1 MNNQTE
7 LEKYVEYGV
16 AGAPQI
22 KADEKKHWLGEFR
35 ERVIFALTFEQI
47 NRKEALKIVEEKCKN
62 QRVHKLILE
71 NSVLDTTS
79 EKYMDVAKKYDKEYK
94 TIDMN
99 ENREIALVLAS
110 NEAVNE
116 KDVLIEK
123 LPIFPE
129 VFYHAKNR
137 KLCKKHMQK
146 LREEAPLFIEEFEE
160 ITLLDKMMGISCG
173 VCEHIKK

>member
-1 MNNQTE
+1 MNNQSE

-16 AGAPQI
+16 AGTPQI

-35 ERVIFALTFEQI
+35 ERITFALNFEQI
-47 NRKEALKIVEEKCKN
+47 NRKEAIKMVEEKCKDG
-62 QRVHKLILE
+62 RVNKLILE
-71 NSVLDTTS
+71 NSVLDTIA

-99 ENREIALVLAS
+99 TNKEIALVLAS

-116 KDVLIEK
+116 KDILIEK
-123 LPIFPE
+123 LPVLPE
-129 VFYHAKNR
+129 AFYHAKNK
-137 KLCKKHMQK
+137 KLCKKHMQE
-146 LREEAPLFIEEFEE
+146 LREEAPLFIDEFEE

-173 VCEHIKK
+173 VCEHMKK